1 MFASRE
7 VAEERE
13 AKAREYRRQAVKSLK
28 LWSFGCIVPAVLF
41 AFLCVYLAGYVAAL
55 TRPDC
60 PKPEVTS
67 TQ

>member
-13 AKAREYRRQAVKSLK
+13 AQAREYRRQAVKSLK
-28 LWSFGCIVPAVLF
+28 LWSLGCIVPAILL
-41 AFLCVYLAGYVAAL
+41 AFLVIYLAGYVAAL

-60 PKPEVTS
+60 LRPEVTS
-67 TQ
+67 TR